1 MLKLFCVVQTQDT
14 RTEEGHIRQILR
26 GSACAGQI
34 RQILRGSARAG
45 QIRQILRG
53 SARAGLIRQILRGS
67 ACAGQIRQIL
77 RGSARAGQIRQILR
91 GSAQGAPVP
100 DRSARSSE
108 GAPVPERSA
117 RSSEG
122 APVPDTSARSSEGA
136 PVPDRSARSSEGA
149 PVPDRSARSSEGAPV
164 PDRSARS
171 SEGAPVPDT
180 SARSSEGAPV
190 PDRSARSSE
199 GAPVP
204 DRSARSSEG
213 APVPDRSARSS
224 EGAPVPAWFPKEAP
238 VPRGSQQ
245 RGKLRIPLHLT
256 KHLIQ
261 ASLETPMPIQSPQRE
276 PVSASKVFTHS
287 SHGASMQDKIGA
299 RPKVKIPEPEIAP
312 LSCSQADLV
321 VKKISERRDAEIPE
335 LRRQNT
341 HNAPEPDSSAKLRI
355 PKQREKLRDW
365 WEHQQRQKNIQKGVS
380 DSAGVDRSAS
390 QNKQRMAIQ
399 VNDRQSDPGGADQM
413 DYLCCLFAKCFVI

>member
-1 MLKLFCVVQTQDT
+1 MSFSTMPAIFENVELSEELTTALAAGRWWAIMEVSDPIPDDYQFDFSISEEWGE
-14 RTEEGHIRQILR
+14 TEE
-26 GSACAGQI
+26 AGATSRPSSLVFSDASEKAHFQHSGFSDAKLKTTPEW
-34 RQILRGSARAG
+34 RRKRT
-45 QIRQILRG
+45 
-53 SARAGLIRQILRGS
+53 
-67 ACAGQIRQIL
+67 
-77 RGSARAGQIRQILR
+77 
-91 GSAQGAPVP
+91 QGEPFSS
-100 DRSARSSE
+100 RS
-108 GAPVPERSA
+108 
-117 RSSEG
+117 
-122 APVPDTSARSSEGA
+122 
-136 PVPDRSARSSEGA
+136 
-149 PVPDRSARSSEGAPV
+149 
-164 PDRSARS
+164 
-171 SEGAPVPDT
+171 
-180 SARSSEGAPV
+180 
-190 PDRSARSSE
+190 
-199 GAPVP
+199 
-204 DRSARSSEG
+204 
-213 APVPDRSARSS
+213 PVPDRSARSS

-256 KHLIQ
+256 KHLIK

-335 LRRQNT
+335 LRMQNT
-341 HNAPEPDSSAKLRI
+341 HNAPEPESSAKLRI